1 MSLITGLLAGF
12 FGGLL
17 GIGGGVVM
25 IPMMVGILKT
35 SQRQAHGTSLAALV
49 FIGLAG
55 SISYGLKGSIDL
67 PASILLASTA
77 TITAYAGA
85 RYSNSLPE
93 WKLKRFFG
101 FFLIFVAATLILKP
115 YITETVFVLSG
126 TAKVLVLLLVGLITG
141 VLAGIMGVGGGS
153 VMIPAAVIFL
163 GFDQHTAQGSS
174 LLTMVPMGI
183 MGAWTHYRLGNVKMN
198 ILGSLIAG
206 VFAGAYLG
214 SSTAHL
220 LDEALLR
227 FIFGI
232 VLLWTGIRSIRKSQ
246 PVNTE
251 VNT

>member
-1 MSLITGLLAGF
+1 VSLITGLLAGF

-25 IPMMVGILKT
+25 IPMMVGILKA

-55 SISYGLKGSIDL
+55 SISYGLKGSVDL

-77 TITAYAGA
+77 AITAYAGA
-85 RYSNSLPE
+85 HYSNTLPE
-93 WKLKRFFG
+93 WKLKRYFG
-101 FFLIFVAATLILKP
+101 FFLVFVAATLLLKP
-115 YITETVFVLSG
+115 YVTESVFVLSG
-126 TAKVLVLLLVGLITG
+126 TAKVLVLLLVGMITG
-141 VLAGIMGVGGGS
+141 ILAGMIGVGGGA

-183 MGAWTHYRLGNVKMN
+183 IGAWTHFRLGNVKVN
-198 ILGSLIAG
+198 ILGGLITG
-206 VFAGAYLG
+206 VLAGAYLG

-232 VLLWTGIRSIRKSQ
+232 VLLWTGIRSIRKSR
-246 PVNTE
+246 PANAEENT
-251 VNT
+251 